1 MKRNS
6 RNINVEKAVNSIIQA
21 VDSFIEGAELNDIP
35 QKEVRDKLDSHFS
48 KNGGSVKVAS
58 VFLLSYSLE
67 DDDWDTTSVPV
78 GTRGKYGD
86 KLLAAELTNRYV
98 TFHNNIT
105 AFGENLGWKGNVSNI
120 DLTKDPRFVGFI
132 EFFSLGKDNKE
143 SIFKYICNLLAE
155 SRVVPKAIPKLPA
168 NHLTY
173 ARSVSLFSQLV
184 AIQSE
189 GHIQQFLV
197 AAILQHHRS
206 RYGIEVATHH
216 PHASDK
222 FDNTYGDIEEFL
234 DGTLIN
240 AYEVTVRPDW
250 KNRIPDLRS
259 KMLDAGL
266 QKYVLIASDVNSD
279 DELSSPK
286 LLIDFTEK
294 AGFDLAIVD
303 LSDFI
308 KVFCSE
314 LRAGEIRDVLN
325 TCYEFLLNPKL
336 CGRHDIS
343 SAYRQQVDTWID
355 S

>member
-6 RNINVEKAVNSIIQA
+6 RNINVENAVNSIIQV
-21 VDSFIEGAELNDIP
+21 VDSFIEGAELNNIP
-35 QKEVRDKLDSHFS
+35 KKEIRDALDGHFL

-58 VFLLSYSLE
+58 IFLLSYSLE
-67 DDDWDTTSVPV
+67 DSDWDATSVPV

-120 DLTKDPRFVGFI
+120 NLTKDPRFVDFIGFL
-132 EFFSLGKDNKE
+132 SLEKE
-143 SIFKYICNLLAE
+143 DKENIFKYICSLLAE

-168 NHLTY
+168 NHLTFSR
-173 ARSVSLFSQLV
+173 AVSLFTDLV
-184 AIQSE
+184 SIQSE

-206 RYGIEVATHH
+206 RYGIEIATHH

-259 KMLDAGL
+259 KMLESGL

-279 DELSSPK
+279 DELANPK
-286 LLIDFTEK
+286 LLVDFTER

-308 KVFCSE
+308 KVFCAE
-314 LRAGEIRDVLN
+314 LKAAEIRDVLN
-325 TCYEFLLNPKL
+325 TCYEFLLNTKL

-343 SAYRQQVDTWID
+343 NAYRQQVDTWID

>member
-1 MKRNS
+1 MTRNS
-6 RNINVEKAVNSIIQA
+6 RNINVENAVNSIIEV
-21 VDSFIEGAELNDIP
+21 VDEFIEGAEINALP
-35 QKEVRDKLDSHFS
+35 KKEIRDVLESHFL

-58 VFLLSYSLE
+58 IFLLSYSLE
-67 DDDWDTTSVPV
+67 DDDWNATSVPV

-105 AFGENLGWKGNVSNI
+105 AFGENLGWKGNVLNI
-120 DLTKDPRFVGFI
+120 DLTKDPRFSNFIGFL
-132 EFFSLGKDNKE
+132 SLGRKDKAI
-143 SIFKYICNLLAE
+143 IFKYICNLLAE
-155 SRVVPKAIPKLPA
+155 SRVVPKAMPKLPA
-168 NHLTY
+168 NHLTFSR
-173 ARSVSLFSQLV
+173 AVSLFTDLIS
-184 AIQSE
+184 IQSE

-206 RYGIEVATHH
+206 RYGIAIETHH
-216 PHASDK
+216 PHAADK

-259 KMLDAGL
+259 KMFESGL
-266 QKYVLIASDVNSD
+266 QKYVLIASNVNSD
-279 DELSSPK
+279 DELSNPK
-286 LLIDFTEK
+286 LLVDFTEK

-308 KVFCSE
+308 RVFCAE
-314 LRAGEIRDVLN
+314 LKAAEIRDVLN
-325 TCYEFLLNPKL
+325 TCYEFLLNRKL

-343 SAYRQQVDTWID
+343 SAYRQQVDIWID

>member
-6 RNINVEKAVNSIIQA
+6 RNVHVENAVNSILNA
-21 VDSFIEGAELNDIP
+21 VDEFIDGAEINELPN
-35 QKEVRDKLDSHFS
+35 KEVRESLENHFS

-58 VFLLSYSLE
+58 IFLLSYSLE
-67 DDDWDTTSVPV
+67 DDGWDATSVPV

-120 DLTKDPRFVGFI
+120 DLTKDPRFAGFM
-132 EFFSLGKDNKE
+132 EFLSLNGKEK
-143 SIFKYICNLLAE
+143 SVIFMYICSLLAD
-155 SRVVPKAIPKLPA
+155 SRMVPKAIPKLPA
-168 NHLTY
+168 NYLTFSR
-173 ARSVSLFSQLV
+173 AVSLFTDLIS
-184 AIQSE
+184 IPSE

-197 AAILQHHRS
+197 AAILKHHRS
-206 RYGIEVATHH
+206 RYGIEIATHH

-222 FDNTYGDIEEFL
+222 YDNTYGDIEEFL
-234 DGTLIN
+234 DGSLIN

-250 KNRIPDLRS
+250 KNRLPDLRS
-259 KMLDAGL
+259 KMIESGL
-266 QKYVLIASDVNSD
+266 QKYVLIASNINLD
-279 DELSSPK
+279 DELSNPK
-286 LLIDFTEK
+286 LLVDFTEK

-308 KVFCSE
+308 KVFCAE
-314 LRAGEIRDVLN
+314 LRAYEIRDVLN
-325 TCYEFLLNPKL
+325 TCYEFLLNTKL
-336 CGRHDIS
+336 CGRHDII
-343 SAYRQQVDTWID
+343 SAYRHQVDIWID